1 MALWL
6 VYLFYSF
13 MSHAF
18 HTHTILVG
26 RKKTFAYLH
35 TIWEPTTWTADRQEL
50 FINTQ
55 NEHCHMLFTV
65 PPESWCLTDLV
76 RLVTGQYQHEIFGN
90 TQNEHCHMVFTSW
103 CPIDL
108 VKQADWWELFIN
120 PQHEHCHLLCTSWC
134 PIDLARQA
142 DRQELRLS
150 RDHLAPWIGL
160 HSPSLHHLQ

>member
-1 MALWL
+1 MRGRWLIGLSILL
-6 VYLFYSF
+6 VYEPRIPHTNYS
-13 MSHAF
+13 
-18 HTHTILVG
+18 ILVG
-26 RKKTFAYLH
+26 RKKNFACLRFESQQP
-35 TIWEPTTWTADRQEL
+35 EP
-50 FINTQ
+50 
-55 NEHCHMLFTV
+55 
-65 PPESWCLTDLV
+65 LTDRSFLSTLKMSIATCCLQYLLMSN
-76 RLVTGQYQHEIFGN
+76 RLGEAGQYQHEIFGN